1 MKHRLDVVMSQPKW
15 LTPAEMLAWRGFITT
30 STDLVNLIAKDLAPY
45 GLDGGD
51 YQLLAMLSEAPDQKL
66 KMCDLAERL
75 RLSRSGLTRRIDGV
89 LKAKYVSQIRDNQ
102 DGRVVFAHL
111 TKKGFDLIKKVAP
124 HHLESVRSRMIDL
137 LSPAEIRAF
146 GSGFEKIARNV
157 KQSE

>member
-1 MKHRLDVVMSQPKW
+1 MSQPKW

-51 YQLLAMLSEAPDQKL
+51 YQLLAILSEAPDQKL
-66 KMCDLAERL
+66 EMCDLAERL

-89 LKAKYVSQIRDNQ
+89 LKAKYVSQVRDNQ

>member
-1 MKHRLDVVMSQPKW
+1 MSQPKW

-89 LKAKYVSQIRDNQ
+89 LKAKYVSQVRDNQ

-146 GSGFEKIARNV
+146 GSGFKKIARNV

>member
-1 MKHRLDVVMSQPKW
+1 MSQPKW
-15 LTPAEMLAWRGFITT
+15 LTPTEMLAWRGFITT

-89 LKAKYVSQIRDNQ
+89 LKAKYVSQVRDNQ

-111 TKKGFDLIKKVAP
+111 TKKGFDFIKKVAP

-137 LSPAEIRAF
+137 LSPTEIHAF
-146 GSGFEKIARNV
+146 GSGFEKIAKNV

>member
-1 MKHRLDVVMSQPKW
+1 MSQPKW

-89 LKAKYVSQIRDNQ
+89 LKAKYVSQVRDNE

-124 HHLESVRSRMIDL
+124 HHLESVRSRMINL

>member
-1 MKHRLDVVMSQPKW
+1 
-15 LTPAEMLAWRGFITT
+15 MLAWRGFITT

-89 LKAKYVSQIRDNQ
+89 LKAKYVSQVRDNQ

>member
-1 MKHRLDVVMSQPKW
+1 MSQPKW

-89 LKAKYVSQIRDNQ
+89 LKAKYVSQVRDNQ

-146 GSGFEKIARNV
+146 GSGFEKIPRKV

>member
-1 MKHRLDVVMSQPKW
+1 MTNPNW
-15 LTPAEMLAWRGFITT
+15 LNSAEMKAWRGFVNT
-30 STDLVNLIAKDLAPY
+30 SSDLLNLIARDLEPF
-45 GLDGGD
+45 GIDGGD

-89 LKAKYVSQIRDNQ
+89 LKAKYVAQVRDNK

-111 TKKGFDLIKKVAP
+111 TKKGFDFIKKVAP
-124 HHLESVRSRMIDL
+124 HHLESVRRRMIDL
-137 LSPAEIRAF
+137 LSVAELKAF
-146 GSGFEKIARNV
+146 GSGFEKISKNV

>member
-1 MKHRLDVVMSQPKW
+1 MLEAVTNPNW
-15 LTPAEMLAWRGFITT
+15 LNSAEMKAWRGFVST
-30 STDLVNLIAKDLAPY
+30 SSDLLNLIARDLEPF
-45 GLDGGD
+45 GIDGGD

-75 RLSRSGLTRRIDGV
+75 RLSRSGLTRRMDGV
-89 LKAKYVSQIRDNQ
+89 LKAKYVLQVRDNQ

-111 TKKGFDLIKKVAP
+111 TKKGFDFIKKVAP

-137 LSPAEIRAF
+137 LSPTEIHAF
-146 GSGFEKIARNV
+146 GSGFEKISKNV

>member
-1 MKHRLDVVMSQPKW
+1 MSQPKW

-89 LKAKYVSQIRDNQ
+89 LKAKYVSQVRDNQ

-157 KQSE
+157 RQSE

>member
-1 MKHRLDVVMSQPKW
+1 MSQPKW

-51 YQLLAMLSEAPDQKL
+51 YQLLAILSEAPDQKL

-89 LKAKYVSQIRDNQ
+89 LKAKYVSQVRDDQ

-124 HHLESVRSRMIDL
+124 HHLESVGSRMIDL

-146 GSGFEKIARNV
+146 GSGFEKIAKNV

>member
-1 MKHRLDVVMSQPKW
+1 MSQPKW

-89 LKAKYVSQIRDNQ
+89 LKAKYVSQVRDNQ

-137 LSPAEIRAF
+137 LSPTEIRAF